1 MIHSSAA
8 RDLTQVHFE
17 TLPTQTSAGKK
28 DALVVFVSSG
38 FDLTNRDELIAQ
50 LALATDASDD
60 DILIEGWR
68 AWGEV
73 LPDKLRGAF
82 AFALYIPFERAIYA
96 ARDIFGLSPLY
107 YAWEKDS
114 LILGSTCRAVRSLLP
129 KQGTPNEV
137 MLADFVTEEFVTKED
152 TFFKEI
158 NRLPQAY
165 HMRAVSGSSNIA
177 RYWLIEEVER
187 DLKRKDAPAEFRR
200 LFDAAV
206 TDCVKDGNS
215 ALMISGGMDS
225 SAIAASMRS
234 QNPDGELNA
243 AAMTFPESPQWADKK
258 YLADITS
265 HTSLNLKEV
274 PSDNHNP
281 LADMEHWL
289 AIMDG
294 PYLPRGWSMSGRLLR
309 IMRDNGFTRALSGH
323 GGDEIVSFGFGRMNE
338 LAMAGRWIE
347 LWRLTRGSSLH
358 SGGLWQRWRTLKRYF
373 VHLSVYQ
380 ALRHIRAT
388 LKSQQANASAP
399 LTQPW
404 LAPSLAETIDTT
416 RYGQPM
422 VTGKRHH
429 TERMVHEEVMSLGVQ
444 PLSLEVFAVCA
455 QASDI
460 EIRFPFYDRDLLELC
475 LSLTSD
481 WKLRDGLTRYILR
494 AAMGDDLPRSIQER
508 VNKHNFIH
516 SFLGGLYEAREEVLR
531 WTDPDRI
538 GLCDLVNRDTLIPLR
553 ERLSQNDMTFELPEA
568 NFLWRVAVLGMWLEI
583 AKQPLERPQLASVIK
598 E

>member
-1 MIHSSAA
+1 MIRSSAA
-8 RDLTQVHFE
+8 RDLTQFHFE
-17 TLPTQTSAGKK
+17 TLPTRATADEKA
-28 DALVVFVSSG
+28 ALVVFVSSG

-50 LALATDASDD
+50 LVLDADASDD

-68 AWGEV
+68 AWGDA

-82 AFALYIPFERAIYA
+82 AFALYIPFDRSIYA

-107 YAWEKDS
+107 YAYEKGS

-129 KQGTPNEV
+129 EQGTPNEV
-137 MLADFVTEEFVTKED
+137 MLADFITEEFVTKED

-158 NRLPQAY
+158 SRLPQAH
-165 HMRAVSGSSNIA
+165 HMRATSGSANIS
-177 RYWLIEEVER
+177 RYWLIEEVEHDR
-187 DLKRKDAPAEFRR
+187 DLQDAPAEFRR

-206 TDCVKDGNS
+206 SDCVDDGNP

-243 AAMTFPESPQWADKK
+243 AAMTFPASAQWTDKE

-265 HTSLNLKEV
+265 HASLNLHEV

-309 IMRDNGFTRALSGH
+309 IMRENGFTRALSGH

-347 LWRLTRGSSLH
+347 LLRLTKGSGLH
-358 SGGLWQRWRTLKRYF
+358 TGGASQRWRTLKRYF
-373 VHLSVYQ
+373 VHLRAYQ
-380 ALRHIRAT
+380 ALRHIRAK
-388 LKSQQANASAP
+388 LKSPKASATAP
-399 LTQPW
+399 RARSW
-404 LAPSLAETIDTT
+404 LAPSLAKTIDTT
-416 RYGQPM
+416 RYDKPM
-422 VTGKRHH
+422 VTGKRYH

-455 QASDI
+455 HASDI
-460 EIRFPFYDRDLLELC
+460 QIRFPFYDRELLELC
-475 LSLTSD
+475 LSLPSD

-508 VNKHNFIH
+508 VNKHNFMQ
-516 SFLGGLYEAREEVLR
+516 SFLRGLYEAREEVLR
-531 WTDPDRI
+531 WTDPDRA
-538 GLCDLVNRDTLIPLR
+538 GLCDLVNRDTLMPLR
-553 ERLSQNDMTFELPEA
+553 DRLSQNDMTFELPEA

-583 AKQPLERPQLASVIK
+583 AKQPLERPNLASVIK